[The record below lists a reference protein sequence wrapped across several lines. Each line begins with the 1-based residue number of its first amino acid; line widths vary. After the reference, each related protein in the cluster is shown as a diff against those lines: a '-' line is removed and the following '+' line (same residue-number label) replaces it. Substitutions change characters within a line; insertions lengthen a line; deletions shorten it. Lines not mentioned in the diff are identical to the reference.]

1 MKASG
6 SKRKQSADGLCTAN
20 RLALPSP
27 RYLVV
32 PCLGLPR
39 GLGRARQPQMACL
52 GLPRVLGEISEKI
65 PNQVFSNSRKY
76 FVTNI
81 FGGHDDLTQ
90 CRCMSV
96 RPSVHPSVRPSVHLS
111 VRPPDR
117 RRRQAGRIIFKVAN
131 NSTSLFS
138 EKQLI

>member
-1 MKASG
+1 M
-6 SKRKQSADGLCTAN
+6 N
-20 RLALPSP
+20 SP
-27 RYLVV
+27 RYLAV

-90 CRCMSV
+90 CRYMSV
-96 RPSVHPSVRPSVHLS
+96 RPSVRPSVPGTGVVHWSCGLCAPSHL
-111 VRPPDR
+111 P
-117 RRRQAGRIIFKVAN
+117 GGH
-131 NSTSLFS
+131 T
-138 EKQLI
+138 